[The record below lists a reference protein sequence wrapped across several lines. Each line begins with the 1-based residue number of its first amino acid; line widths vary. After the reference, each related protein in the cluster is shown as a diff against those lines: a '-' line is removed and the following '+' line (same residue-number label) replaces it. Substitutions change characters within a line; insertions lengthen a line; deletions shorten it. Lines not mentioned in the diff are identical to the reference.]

1 MDRLLA
7 IVLAGGQ
14 GERLYP
20 LTRERSKPSVPF
32 GGKYR
37 LIDFTLS
44 NCINSG
50 LRKIYVLTQY
60 RSGSLNI
67 HIQEA
72 WGISSSGLEDYIYC
86 VPAQQKSGLDW
97 YRGTADAVRQNLD
110 LVTRQNLDQLLIL
123 SGDHIYKMDYRQLLD
138 FHQRRKADL
147 TLAAIRVKKE
157 QAIATFGVLEVATD
171 NRLVGFE
178 EKPMQPKTIPESPD
192 YAFASMGV
200 YVFNIAT
207 LRTALKTSGDDFGKE
222 ILPYMMSVSNV
233 FVYDYEKENKIQDV
247 IVQVKD
253 GRRENI
259 LVDRTRDSSYWR
271 DVGSIDSYYEAS
283 MDLVGI
289 DPVFNLY
296 GQKWPF
302 RTYHRT
308 VPPSKF
314 VLGGMAQESIVSEG
328 CIISGASVRHSILSP
343 SVIIERDSDVESSIL
358 FDDVT
363 IEPFVRIKR
372 AIIDK
377 EVIVKSGALLGYN
390 FEADKQRGCTISD
403 SGIVVVPKGVEI
415 SPA

>member
-171 NRLVGFE
+171 NRLV
-178 EKPMQPKTIPESPD
+178 
-192 YAFASMGV
+192 
-200 YVFNIAT
+200 
-207 LRTALKTSGDDFGKE
+207 
-222 ILPYMMSVSNV
+222 
-233 FVYDYEKENKIQDV
+233 
-247 IVQVKD
+247 
-253 GRRENI
+253 
-259 LVDRTRDSSYWR
+259 
-271 DVGSIDSYYEAS
+271 
-283 MDLVGI
+283 
-289 DPVFNLY
+289 
-296 GQKWPF
+296 
-302 RTYHRT
+302 
-308 VPPSKF
+308 
-314 VLGGMAQESIVSEG
+314 
-328 CIISGASVRHSILSP
+328 
-343 SVIIERDSDVESSIL
+343 
-358 FDDVT
+358 
-363 IEPFVRIKR
+363 
-372 AIIDK
+372 
-377 EVIVKSGALLGYN
+377 
-390 FEADKQRGCTISD
+390 
-403 SGIVVVPKGVEI
+403 
-415 SPA
+415 